1 MENKIHLQITTAG
14 GAVCDEMVNY
24 VSVPLVDGEAGIL
37 AGHANMIGAL
47 NEGVV
52 KYKIDDEMHF
62 AAISGGVLSVAD
74 NELIILARS
83 AEMAETID
91 LARAQASEKRARER
105 IESKS
110 AEWDMKRAE
119 MSLHRALSREKA
131 YTMLHKN

>member
-1 MENKIHLQITTAG
+1 MANKIHLQITTAG

-47 NEGVV
+47 NDGVV

-83 AEMAETID
+83 AEIAETID
-91 LARAQASEKRARER
+91 LARAQASERRARER
-105 IESKS
+105 IGSKS

-119 MSLHRALSREKA
+119 MSLHRALSREEA
-131 YTMLHKN
+131 YTLLHKN

>member
-37 AGHANMIGAL
+37 AGHANMMGAL
-47 NEGVV
+47 SEGVV
-52 KYKIDDEMHF
+52 KYKIDDEMRF

-91 LARAQASEKRARER
+91 LARAQGAQESASNPRRHSG
-105 IESKS
+105 I
-110 AEWDMKRAE
+110 
-119 MSLHRALSREKA
+119 
-131 YTMLHKN
+131 

>member
-1 MENKIHLQITTAG
+1 MANKIHLQITTAG

-47 NEGVV
+47 NDGVV

-83 AEMAETID
+83 AEIAETID
-91 LARAQASEKRARER
+91 LARAQASERRARER

-119 MSLHRALSREKA
+119 MSLHRALSREEA
-131 YTMLHKN
+131 YTLLHKN

>member
-14 GAVCDEMVNY
+14 GAVCDEMANY
-24 VSVPLVDGEAGIL
+24 VSVPMVDGEAGIL
-37 AGHANMIGAL
+37 AGHANMMGAL
-47 NEGVV
+47 SEGIV
-52 KYKIDDEMHF
+52 KYKIDDKMHF

-105 IESKS
+105 IESKA

-119 MSLHRALSREKA
+119 VSLHRALARERA

>member
-1 MENKIHLQITTAG
+1 MANKIHLQITTAG
-14 GAVCDEMVNY
+14 GAVCDEMANY
-24 VSVPLVDGEAGIL
+24 VSVPMVDGEAGIL

-47 NEGVV
+47 NDGVV

-83 AEMAETID
+83 AEIAETID
-91 LARAQASEKRARER
+91 LARAQASERRARER

-119 MSLHRALSREKA
+119 VSLHRALARERA

>member
-1 MENKIHLQITTAG
+1 MANKIHLQITTAG
-14 GAVCDEMVNY
+14 GAVCDEMANY

-119 MSLHRALSREKA
+119 VSLHRALARERA

>member
-1 MENKIHLQITTAG
+1 MANKIHLQITTAG
-14 GAVCDEMVNY
+14 GAVCDEMANY

-47 NEGVV
+47 NDGVV

-83 AEMAETID
+83 AEIAETID
-91 LARAQASEKRARER
+91 LARAQASERRARER
-105 IESKS
+105 IGSKS

-119 MSLHRALSREKA
+119 MSLHRALSREEA
-131 YTMLHKN
+131 YTLLHKN

>member
-14 GAVCDEMVNY
+14 GAVCDEMANY

-91 LARAQASEKRARER
+91 LARAQASERRARER

-119 MSLHRALSREKA
+119 VSLHRALAREKA

>member
-1 MENKIHLQITTAG
+1 MANKIHLQITTAG

-37 AGHANMIGAL
+37 AGHANMMGAL

-105 IESKS
+105 IESKA

-119 MSLHRALSREKA
+119 VSLHRALARERA

>member
-1 MENKIHLQITTAG
+1 MANKIHLQITTAG
-14 GAVCDEMVNY
+14 GAVCDEMANY
-24 VSVPLVDGEAGIL
+24 VSVPMVDGEAGIL

-119 MSLHRALSREKA
+119 VSLHRALARERA